1 MTPTHPLLR
10 TLVEYR
16 WWVLVPLSLWESTV
30 VAFAAGM
37 LASVG
42 CFNIVVL
49 GAFFLARD
57 IVLDLAY
64 YALGRYGGDT
74 ALARRLLAAL
84 KIGEADVEAIRRRWD
99 ARPARTMLVGKLSY
113 GIAMSFI
120 VAAGL
125 VRMSLRKFVAY
136 GALAAVVQYGTLL
149 ALGYY
154 SGAASGGSIP
164 DIVVHVQYV
173 LAAGALALV
182 AFYAFS
188 FYARGR
194 LLPDA
199 ASSGSAA
206 PKGASE

>member
-1 MTPTHPLLR
+1 MTAGGPLLR

-42 CFNIVVL
+42 CFNIFLL

-57 IVLDLAY
+57 IALDLAY
-64 YALGRYGGDT
+64 YALGRYGGET
-74 ALARRLLAAL
+74 SLARKLLAKL
-84 KIGEADVEAIRRRWD
+84 RIGEANIAAVRRRWD
-99 ARPARTMLVGKLSY
+99 SRPARTMLVGKLSY

-136 GALAAVVQYGTLL
+136 GALAAVVQYGALL
-149 ALGYY
+149 ALGYF

-164 DIVVHVQYV
+164 GVVRHVQYV
-173 LAAGALALV
+173 LAAGALGLV

-188 FYARGR
+188 FYTRGR
-194 LLPDA
+194 LLE
-199 ASSGSAA
+199 
-206 PKGASE
+206 GAE